1 MVTGWGDMVMGSGNG
16 FTLLVERNGMAVFL
30 VDGGMG
36 EFFVLGKLFSRG
48 SGNGSLN
55 CCEVWDFRDRVLLR
69 WEWRSVFRLFNN
81 TSELPRE
88 SNLARTLFLY

>member
-36 EFFVLGKLFSRG
+36 EFFV
-48 SGNGSLN
+48 
-55 CCEVWDFRDRVLLR
+55 
-69 WEWRSVFRLFNN
+69 
-81 TSELPRE
+81 
-88 SNLARTLFLY
+88 